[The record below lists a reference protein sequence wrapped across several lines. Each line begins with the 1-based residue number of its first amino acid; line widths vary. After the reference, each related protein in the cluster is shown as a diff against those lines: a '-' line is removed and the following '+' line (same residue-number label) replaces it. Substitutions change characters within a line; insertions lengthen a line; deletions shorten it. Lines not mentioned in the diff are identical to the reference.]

1 MNPSIGANTV
11 ARYPARMHEP
21 TLSPEEQLSIL
32 IDGVDTVMPQDAL
45 LEKLRLGRPLRVKLG
60 VDPTA
65 PDVTLGWAVV
75 FRLLR
80 RFQDLGHTAVL
91 ILGDFTALVGDP
103 SGKSETRKRLTAEE
117 VSAYT
122 ASCLDMIKDVL
133 SEERL
138 EIRPNSEWLGSMD
151 MHQLLELT
159 STTTVARLLERDDFA
174 KRFAA
179 QQPIS
184 LIEFMYPILQ
194 AMDSVAVEAD
204 VELGGADQLWNL
216 LMGRQVQTRFGQPPQ
231 VAVTVPLLVGTD
243 GSRKMSQSYD
253 NYISIREDPEEIFG
267 KVMSLP
273 DDAMEQWF
281 LLAAGYKEADAA
293 RVAAEV
299 RDGTRHPGE
308 TKRLL
313 AREVVAIYHGSAVAT
328 AAEETFDRLFKEH
341 EVPDDIAEFPL
352 PASMTTE
359 VFIPAL
365 LAEAGLVSSNGEG
378 RRMIKQGAVKIDSVR
393 IDVERLDADKVVG
406 KVLQVGKRRFVRIG

>member
-1 MNPSIGANTV
+1 
-11 ARYPARMHEP
+11 MHEP

-117 VSAYT
+117 VSAYA

-216 LMGRQVQTRFGQPPQ
+216 LMGRQVQVRFDQSPQ

-243 GSRKMSQSYD
+243 GSRKMSQSYG

-352 PASMTTE
+352 SASMTTE

-365 LAEAGLVSSNGEG
+365 LAEAGLVSSNSEG

>member
-1 MNPSIGANTV
+1 VKPSIGAKRV
-11 ARYPARMHEP
+11 GRYPAVMFDDS
-21 TLSPEEQLSIL
+21 LSPEDQLAIL
-32 IDGVDTVMPQDAL
+32 TDGIDTVMPQEAL

-103 SGKSETRKRLTAEE
+103 SGKSETRQRLSTDDVA
-117 VSAYT
+117 AYA

-138 EIRPNSEWLGSMD
+138 EIRPNSEWLGTMD

-194 AMDSVAVEAD
+194 AMDSVAVQAD

-216 LMGRQVQTRFGQPPQ
+216 LMGRQVQVRFNQEPQ

-243 GSRKMSQSYD
+243 GSRKMSQSYG
-253 NYISIREDPEEIFG
+253 NYISIREDANEMFG

-273 DDAMEQWF
+273 DDSMEQWF
-281 LLAAGYKEADAA
+281 LLAAGYSEVDAS

-313 AREVVAIYHGSAVAT
+313 ARQVVEIYHGNGAATEAESA
-328 AAEETFDRLFKEH
+328 FDRQFKQHAAPENID
-341 EVPDDIAEFPL
+341 ELTVPD
-352 PASMTTE
+352 SMQSE
-359 VFIPAL
+359 VFVPAL
-365 LAEAGLVSSNGEG
+365 LAESGLVSSNSEG
-378 RRMIKQGAVKIDSVR
+378 RRMIKQGAVKLDGER
-393 IDVERLDADKVVG
+393 IDVERLPTAEVRD
-406 KVLQVGKRRFVRIG
+406 KVLQVGKRRFIRIV